1 MLVSSLSPAIWLVFG
16 IVLILTELMA
26 TSVIMVFFGAGAL
39 IVAAL
44 TLAGVTTSISAQV
57 GVFAIS
63 SLALLLL
70 ARKHLRKVFVGK
82 YGTSAAQNNSSFVG
96 MTTRISDVTEYGD
109 MKVVVNGASWKALHE
124 APLPVGTPVR
134 VTAVEGIA
142 MRVAPI
148 SANEEIAST

>member
-1 MLVSSLSPAIWLVFG
+1 MLASSLSPAIWLVFG

-63 SLALLLL
+63 SAALLLL
-70 ARKHLRKVFVGK
+70 ARKHLQKIFVGKYDTSSAQNDSVFVGK
-82 YGTSAAQNNSSFVG
+82 
-96 MTTRISDVTEYGD
+96 TTRISDVTEYGD

-124 APLPVGTPVR
+124 GPLPVGTPVR

-142 MRVAPI
+142 MRVAPV
-148 SANEEIAST
+148 SADEETDSP